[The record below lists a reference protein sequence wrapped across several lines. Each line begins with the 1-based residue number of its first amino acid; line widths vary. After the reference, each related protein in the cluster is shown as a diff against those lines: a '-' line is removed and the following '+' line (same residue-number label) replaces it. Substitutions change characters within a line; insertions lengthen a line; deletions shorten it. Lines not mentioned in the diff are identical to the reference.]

1 MIKRLFLFLVLPFFI
16 ACSGEN
22 ISPESSA
29 SVPPVSGSS
38 RSAEQ
43 ANEIQRLN
51 DWFAEKNEERLAF
64 SPLELTFLGRKEQY
78 DQIDQLSLEAS
89 QEQLDWYADSI
100 TEMQQ
105 NFSYENLD
113 QESRSSW
120 DLWIYQYER
129 QRDLQ
134 SFASQFYIFEQMNGT
149 HSLFPTFM
157 INYHR
162 VETLEDMQAYI
173 SRLEHIE
180 RALSQ
185 ELEKAQMNAKRG
197 VRPPRFAYDI
207 VIDEI
212 SKIISGEPFDET
224 YNESSIW
231 ADSRSKLQ
239 TLIDNEV
246 IDPQTADELSD
257 QVRTTLQDHFQ
268 VGYQNILTWL
278 RQDIENA
285 DAEPRGVWALPDGT
299 DYYNQLLSFYTTTDL
314 TAEEIHQIG
323 LDEVDRI
330 WEEMESI
337 KVETGFDG
345 EMLEFFDFLTS
356 DDRFFYPDNDAG
368 REAYL
373 DATRGHYDFIRA
385 KLPDY
390 FGMLP
395 KAELE
400 VKRVES
406 FREIDGAPAHYFQSS
421 PDGSNPGV
429 YYVHM
434 SNMRANPTTEL
445 ESTAYH
451 EGLPGHH
458 MQIAIALELT
468 TVPEFRRQTGYN
480 AYVEGWALYTEKL
493 AWEMGAYADPYSNF
507 GRLSNEMWRAVRL
520 VVDTGMHAMGWTK
533 EEAVNY
539 FAAHTLVPI
548 ESVIAEINR
557 YLVIPGQAT
566 SYKIGMLKILE
577 LRERTQNALGEEFD
591 IREFHDVVLSGG
603 ALPLDILDRRIDNYI
618 QASLNGEG

>member
-16 ACSGEN
+16 ACGGEN
-22 ISPESSA
+22 ISTESSVSMA
-29 SVPPVSGSS
+29 PASGSS
-38 RSAEQ
+38 LSGEQ
-43 ANEIQRLN
+43 ASEIQRLN

-100 TEMQQ
+100 VQMQQ

-113 QESRSSW
+113 QESRTSW

-157 INYHR
+157 INYHH
-162 VETLEDMQAYI
+162 VETLADMQAYI
-173 SRLEHIE
+173 SRIE
-180 RALSQ
+180 QLDRALGQ
-185 ELEKAQMNAKRG
+185 ELEKAQMNAELG

-224 YNESSIW
+224 TSESAIW

-239 TLIDNEV
+239 ALVDAGV
-246 IDPQTADELSD
+246 IDPETADQLSD
-257 QVRTTLQDHFQ
+257 QVRTALQEHYQ
-268 VGYQNILTWL
+268 AGYEEILAWL

-285 DAEPRGVWALPDGT
+285 DAQPRGVWALPNGA

-330 WEEMESI
+330 WEEMLAI
-337 KVETGFDG
+337 KDETGFDG

-356 DDRFFYPDNDAG
+356 DDRFFYPGNDAG

-373 DATRGHYDFIRA
+373 EATREHYDFIRA

-458 MQIAIALELT
+458 MQIAIALELN

-533 EEAVNY
+533 EEAINY
-539 FAAHTLVPI
+539 FAAHTSTPI
-548 ESVIAEINR
+548 EAIIAEINR

-577 LRERTQNALGEEFD
+577 LRERARQALGDNFD
-591 IREFHDVVLSGG
+591 IREFHDVVLGGG
-603 ALPLDILDRRIDNYI
+603 ALPLDILERRVDSYI
-618 QASLNGEG
+618 QQNLQG

>member
-533 EEAVNY
+533 EEAINY
-539 FAAHTLVPI
+539 FASHTSTPI
-548 ESVIAEINR
+548 EAIIAEINR

-577 LRERTQNALGEEFD
+577 LRERARQALGDDFD
-591 IREFHDVVLSGG
+591 IREFHDVVLGGG
-603 ALPLDILDRRIDNYI
+603 ALPLDILEQRVDSYI
-618 QASLNGEG
+618 QQNLQG